1 MDAALTATI
10 QRHIAGSRAAVPED
24 LQQEFCKIWPGIV
37 TGLQTVESILKLI
50 PVAAVAIPFI
60 EGVITVGNL
69 VKNSLCGN

>member
-10 QRHIAGSRAAVPED
+10 QRHIA
-24 LQQEFCKIWPGIV
+24 
-37 TGLQTVESILKLI
+37 
-50 PVAAVAIPFI
+50 